1 MNSVEKVKAE
11 LKKQKIPVSK
21 MERELGFANGYIGQ
35 LKKGS
40 IPLGRL
46 QQIADFLGKPLGNFI
61 PDSAIISVED
71 MTEEQLRKL
80 ERQQQWIEQQKQ
92 EAEDAKNEYQ
102 RETDELIEAL
112 QMLRDLPER
121 RALLHATRD
130 LTADQVRQM
139 ADFLEG
145 MKKQSENDS

>member
-46 QQIADFLGKPLGNFI
+46 QQIAGYLGKSLSDLL
-61 PDSAIISVED
+61 PDDAAVSAGSLAA
-71 MTEEQLRKL
+71 EEQ
-80 ERQQQWIEQQKQ
+80 RQA
-92 EAEDAKNEYQ
+92 AEEGRDDYQ
-102 RETDELIEAL
+102 READELIESL
-112 QMLRDLPER
+112 QILRDHPET
-121 RALLHATRD
+121 RALLHATRG
-130 LTADQVRQM
+130 LTPGQVRQM
-139 ADFLEG
+139 TEFLKG
-145 MKKQSENDS
+145 LKGQSEDNN